1 MIIIGDTMKFFNA
14 DTLEIK
20 FKLKKYEK
28 YFDDMF
34 KNIDTNIKL
43 DIQQR
48 KAVLL
53 NDCNLLVVAGAGSG
67 KTTTMVAKVKYL
79 IDCCNYKQSDIA
91 VISFTK
97 KVEEELKKIIHEE
110 FGLKGV
116 NIFTF
121 HALGLKILNQGGENI
136 KEIADDKAQYKIFSN
151 YIKEVLFKNKEKFT
165 LFNNSFGKYLYFGDQ
180 WKNFSNFEDFHNFK
194 FLRKAK
200 LSGFKKKDYINNL
213 INDRKKYK
221 KTIRGEYI
229 ASKEEVD
236 IANFLYING
245 IDYQYEKRYERLK
258 NKLYRPDFYISQLE
272 NQHYIEHFG
281 VDQYGHNG
289 MYSESELNKYLDN
302 LKIKQNFHNQ
312 TFNRGMFI
320 VTYSKYDDNK
330 GYLEHLE
337 EELIKKGYSFFK
349 RSDDE
354 IFEMLNKTSYDGYFS
369 RFIDKVLIPFISLY
383 KQQGYQLK
391 DFDELINNNT
401 DILKN
406 QLIVMKDFFEY
417 YEKRMLADNLIDFED
432 MINRAYHIMPTIKE
446 KQLGVDFKY
455 LIIDEYQDVSKQR
468 LNLVRKIS
476 DLFDA
481 KIMAVG
487 DDWQTIFG
495 YSGSRI
501 DLFRDFQQSLD
512 NAKSIPIE
520 NTYRNSQELIDI
532 AGDFILKNTDQI
544 NKSLKS
550 NKHRMYPIEL
560 VFYDDSNKLKTD
572 INRSIEVDQI
582 LTHINNN
589 YPGSKTLLLG
599 RYNKDIYK
607 IQNNELFIIKKD
619 SVIWK
624 KNKEL
629 QIDFLTVHKS
639 KGMGYDNCILLD
651 LNDDIYGF
659 PSKIED
665 IPVIKLIKPN
675 IVEPIDF
682 PEERRLFYVALTRTK
697 NKIFILVPKSKE
709 SIFSKEIKIYEN
721 VREHKKHL
729 IK

>member
-1 MIIIGDTMKFFNA
+1 MKFFNA